1 MNVPVA
7 ILGGKYNMTQQPDD
21 ETFDTPTKPVYL
33 TRNEALYL
41 DDSLTMMLE
50 SPEGSIPFATMRPMA
65 TSLCVPA
72 PVDLIEKIA
81 NAVLFTLDVD
91 NAGKEALIEVN
102 DGDLY
107 CLREVAQSYIQVG
120 GEPVGFNLKK
130 KIFLA
135 LYGAEYFMGRQLEDV
150 LDSFTPSFRD
160 APATSILRREDE
172 F

>member
-1 MNVPVA
+1 
-7 ILGGKYNMTQQPDD
+7 MTQQPDD

-50 SPEGSIPFATMRPMA
+50 SPEGAIPFATMRPMA
-65 TSLCVPA
+65 PSLCVPA

-81 NAVLFTLDVD
+81 NAVLYTLDIE
-91 NAGKEALIEVN
+91 NAGKEARIDVN

-107 CLREVAQSYIQVG
+107 CLREVAQSYVQVG

-150 LDSFTPSFRD
+150 LDSFTPSFKD
-160 APATSILRREDE
+160 TTIPTSILRGEDE